1 MPLSTEAERALG
13 PLGRV
18 VQYWARE
25 ITGQVDATAT
35 LVESPTVDNFAA
47 LDSNGNIK
55 DSGVDASSFAAAS
68 HNQLAATITDLSTAI
83 AGASLALLASVVID
97 GQVVTKQT
105 VYTVPAGK
113 TLIPFGVLFRSPS
126 ASLAGLV
133 DLDIGGN
140 AAAGDWIQQVT
151 LNALT
156 ATTDYGLVL
165 QPAQAAGPPIVP
177 VKKTLYAAATVF
189 GIKINT
195 GSTGVATFT
204 ADLLGYLF

>member
-25 ITGQVDATAT
+25 ITGQVDSAAK
-35 LVESPTVDNFAA
+35 LVDSPTVDNFAA
-47 LDSNGNIK
+47 LDSDGNIK

-68 HNQLAATITDLSTAI
+68 HNHIASSITDLSATI
-83 AGASLALLASVVID
+83 AGSSLALLASVVIN
-97 GQVVTKQT
+97 GKTLTKQT
-105 VYTVPAGK
+105 LYTVPTGK
-113 TLIPFGVLFRSPS
+113 TLIPVGVMLRSPS

-140 AAAGDWIQQVT
+140 AAADDWIQQIT
-151 LNALT
+151 LNAFT
-156 ATTDYGLVL
+156 ATTDYGMVV
-165 QPAQAAGPPIVP
+165 QPEQAAGPPIVP
-177 VKKTLYAAATVF
+177 VKKTLYAATTVF

-204 ADLLGYLF
+204 AELLGYLF